1 MSLRG
6 RVARSTSSTW
16 SACSTWSHRLLF
28 PTAALAVASF
38 IVVLA
43 VQTAPL
49 TPTAA
54 RTGTDRTMGTDDPEA
69 LPHDHGIGVSADGVH
84 GEAHGDAH
92 VHTDSVGGD
101 AAHLHAVV
109 AGTTPGTSDGHDH
122 GSADSGHTDSGHT
135 GGPAP
140 TGPIVSVDD
149 PRLSPAQQQAART
162 LRDRTRA
169 SIAALP
175 NSAALTAAGYVSSG
189 DSSYGM
195 SHWSKDA
202 FTNDGR
208 ELDPTRVE
216 SFMVHIASGRTIGAM
231 YLLEPGKTMAD
242 VPDIAGEL
250 TTWHVHDPICFSNTA
265 RWHFVS
271 FAKNG
276 GCPAGSHVR
285 LVPPMMHVWLE
296 DQACGPFTGSEGH
309 GATTCSSHSH

>member
-1 MSLRG
+1 MP
-6 RVARSTSSTW
+6 ARRWTTW
-16 SACSTWSHRLLF
+16 SRRLLF

-38 IVVLA
+38 VAVLA
-43 VQTAPL
+43 VQTVPLAPS
-49 TPTAA
+49 
-54 RTGTDRTMGTDDPEA
+54 GTDAGGVSDRTMLATDAES
-69 LPHDHGIGVSADGVH
+69 LPHDHGADTAAHDG
-84 GEAHGDAH
+84 HGDTH
-92 VHTDSVGGD
+92 VHTDGSTPGD
-101 AAHLHAVV
+101 EAHLHTVGNGNA
-109 AGTTPGTSDGHDH
+109 PTSPVDHDH
-122 GSADSGHTDSGHT
+122 GGDHGAHAG
-135 GGPAP
+135 GGPMP

-175 NSAALTAAGYVSSG
+175 NAAALTAAGYVSSG

-195 SHWSKDA
+195 SHWTKDA

-208 ELDPTRVE
+208 EIDPTRVE
-216 SFMVHIASGRTIGAM
+216 TFMVHIASGRTIGAM

-271 FAKNG
+271 FAKKG
-276 GCPAGSHVR
+276 SCPAGSHVR
-285 LVPPMMHVWLE
+285 LVSPMMHVWLE